1 MRLSDLG
8 WTDSLES
15 GFTPHHA
22 LDRLPARVA
31 RADRELYQVLLDA
44 DAPPVRAEVSGRLRH
59 EARGPADFPA
69 VGDWV
74 AIAPPD
80 GGTAIVHAVLP
91 RRTVFA
97 RKAPGRET
105 VEQVV
110 AANVDTVFLV
120 GGLDGDFNPR
130 RIERYL
136 VAARESGADP
146 VIILNKADVL
156 LAQSPARFAV
166 RLAEVEEIAGG
177 APVHAVS
184 ALDHSGLE
192 PLAAYLASGRTVALL
207 GSSGVGKSTL
217 VNALAGAAVQ
227 AIGAARESDGRGR
240 HTTTHRELVPLPG
253 GAWLIDTPGMR
264 ELALWGGD
272 EGVSATFGDIAALTA
287 RCRFGDC
294 AHDTE
299 PGCAVQA
306 ALASGE
312 LSAERYASWRKLER
326 EARAF
331 AARHDK
337 ALQAKERARWKAIT
351 KSVRDRPAKG
361 AR

>member
-1 MRLSDLG
+1 MNLHDLG
-8 WTDSLES
+8 FTDALASS
-15 GFTPHHA
+15 FTPHQQQ
-22 LDRLPARVA
+22 DRIPARVA
-31 RADRELYQVLLDA
+31 RADKTLYQVLLEP

-59 EARGPADFPA
+59 EALGAGDFPA

-74 AIAPPD
+74 AIAPPE
-80 GGTAIVHAVLP
+80 GGTAIIHAVLP

-97 RKAPGRET
+97 RTAPGRET

-136 VAARESGADP
+136 VAARESGAAP
-146 VIILNKADVL
+146 VVVLNKADVL
-156 LAQSPARFAV
+156 LAANPAQFAV
-166 RLAEVEEIAGG
+166 RLTEVEEIAGG

-184 ALDHSGLE
+184 ALAGDGLE
-192 PLAAYLASGRTVALL
+192 PLRAHLGRGQTVALL

-217 VNALAGAAVQ
+217 VNALAGEARQATGAV
-227 AIGAARESDGRGR
+227 RETDHRGR
-240 HTTTHRELVPLPG
+240 HTTTHRELVRLEG

-272 EGVSATFGDIAALTA
+272 EGVSATFGDLETLAAT
-287 RCRFGDC
+287 CRFGDC
-294 AHDTE
+294 AHGSE

-306 ALASGE
+306 ALADGT
-312 LSAERYASWRKLER
+312 LPQERYASWRKLQR

-337 ALQAKERARWKAIT
+337 RLQSVERARWKAIT
-351 KSVRDRPAKG
+351 KSVRDRPPRG
-361 AR
+361 MR